1 MGDESDTEGVTPG
14 RRSILAG
21 IAGTFAGLGA
31 VQTASGQEEP
41 EWPVGGPDEVDY
53 TRHQVIADDS
63 GTIEL
68 SVPTAWDDVDATPV
82 GIGPSVWASPD
93 IEGYGNSWVV
103 PGIEVTVTTEA
114 RIVENEPDEVLDTF
128 ADFGMDCGD
137 GGRQRFD
144 SRGYEFLAQTWAA
157 CGDDGTMFV
166 AMVATPETD
175 PPHTVLV
182 GAQLVT
188 VQDIVALAAASGSL
202 EVDTDALEAVS

>member
-21 IAGTFAGLGA
+21 IGGTFAGLGA

-41 EWPVGGPDEVDY
+41 EWPVGG
-53 TRHQVIADDS
+53 S
-63 GTIEL
+63 
-68 SVPTAWDDVDATPV
+68 
-82 GIGPSVWASPD
+82 
-93 IEGYGNSWVV
+93 
-103 PGIEVTVTTEA
+103 
-114 RIVENEPDEVLDTF
+114 DEVLDTF
-128 ADFGMDCGD
+128 ADFGIDCVD

-157 CGDDGTMFV
+157 CGDDGIMFV

-188 VQDIVALAAASGSL
+188 VQDVVALSAASGSL
-202 EVDTDALEAVS
+202 EVELDAES